1 MKIASNTFHKI
12 GHQSQGFLLNWTF
25 SQKLQLRHE
34 FSQTLCPTCRSSFSE
49 PLWHRWGFPNAWLR
63 MVGLST
69 QEIYGASRRN
79 ALSSRKRTRISQS
92 HQTAA
97 WESAQVP
104 NLKWMLDHVRSFI
117 HVVLVISFSIC
128 MVSNVCPWCVTE

>member
-1 MKIASNTFHKI
+1 M
-12 GHQSQGFLLNWTF
+12 SQNQTSKLNWTF

-104 NLKWMLDHVRSFI
+104 NHKWMLDHVRSFI

-128 MVSNVCPWCVTE
+128 MVSNVCPWCVAE